1 MRVGKTMKS
10 WQFTGVNEPLV
21 LNEVPEPTPA
31 VGEVLI
37 DIKAAGLC
45 HSDVGVMTDP
55 GWLDM
60 LAHLPITLGHEVSGV
75 IAELGE
81 GVTGWEVGDRVGLC
95 PTSGGGTPG
104 YTGDGGFSSKL
115 VIGEA
120 ALVKLPDSVDFIMGA
135 AGTDAGMTSHAAVI
149 TQGGVKAG
157 DKVGIIGLGG
167 LGQIGARIAVL
178 AGAEVYAAEIDESV
192 WPLAEEIGITRVAK
206 GIKDFGDVTFDVIVD
221 FAGFDTTTA
230 DAVDVIRRDGTVV
243 VVGMG
248 KLTSTISTKSLILNQ
263 CRLVGSNGGTK
274 EDVIGVYKYLATGD
288 LKPIVTTISFD
299 EIAEGLE
306 KLHNGE
312 IVGRLVAQM

>member
-1 MRVGKTMKS
+1 MKS
-10 WQFTGVNEPLV
+10 WQFTGVDEPLV
-21 LNEVPEPTPA
+21 LNDVPEPTPGP
-31 VGEVLI
+31 GEVLI
-37 DIKAAGLC
+37 EIKAAGLC

-60 LAHLPITLGHEVSGV
+60 LAHLPITLGHEVAGV
-75 IAELGE
+75 VAGLGE
-81 GVTGWEVGDRVGLC
+81 GVQGWEIGDRVGIC

-115 VIGEA
+115 IIGEP
-120 ALVKLPDSVDFIMGA
+120 ALVKLPEGVDFILGA

-178 AGAEVYAAEIDESV
+178 AGAEVYAAEIDERV
-192 WPLAEEIGITRVAK
+192 WPLAEAIGITKVSRD
-206 GIKDFGDVTFDVIVD
+206 ILDFPDVTFDVIVD
-221 FAGFDTTTA
+221 FAGFDKTTA
-230 DAVDVIRRDGTVV
+230 DAVDIIRRDGTVV

-248 KLTSTISTKSLILNQ
+248 KLSSTISTKNLILNQ
-263 CRLVGSNGGTK
+263 CRLIGSNGGTK
-274 EDVIGVYKYLATGD
+274 EDVIGVYEYFATGQ
-288 LKPIVTTISFD
+288 LKPGVTTISFD
-299 EIAEGLE
+299 EIPDGLE

-312 IVGRLVAQM
+312 IVGRLIAEM